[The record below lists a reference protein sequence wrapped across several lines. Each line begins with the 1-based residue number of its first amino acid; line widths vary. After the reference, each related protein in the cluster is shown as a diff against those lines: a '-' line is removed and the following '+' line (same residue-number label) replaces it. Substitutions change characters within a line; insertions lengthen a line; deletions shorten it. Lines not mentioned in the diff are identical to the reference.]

1 MNPRPLWVV
10 CILAATLGWRL
21 AAAPENNG
29 VGSRGTRGPGPQ
41 GGPVGDFKTTVPAH
55 ALDAILGRPTR
66 TSVVLRVLSY
76 QDVDASVAWGAEE
89 GKAAQ
94 TSPVTS
100 LRSGEPTDFVLGGLA
115 PDTQGFYELRAGHE
129 RLAGSFHT
137 ARPPGKPFTFTI
149 TADPHLD
156 EHTEP
161 DIYLRTLA
169 NAATDRPDF
178 HIDLGDTFMTGKH
191 ASRETAASQYLAQRY
206 YFGQLCRS
214 APLFLVL
221 GNHDGEGQ
229 RELSPGGDGL
239 GLWATGMRTRYFP
252 NPVPDGY
259 FTGNT
264 QAEASTGRP
273 QNYYAWE
280 WGDALFIVLD
290 PFRYSGKPVR
300 GQDTDAWHFT
310 LGREQYDW
318 LQSTLEGSIS
328 RYKFVFTHHLVGG
341 VDRQGR
347 GGSEAVP
354 YFEWGGRNRD
364 GTAGF
369 AEKRPGWP
377 LPIHALLLK
386 HGVRAVFHGHDHFF
400 ARQEADGIVYQ
411 LVPQPGHS
419 GEGSIR
425 QAKSYGYERGEF
437 RPGSGHLRVIVS
449 TTRISVEY
457 VRTPDEPGPVRDAPA
472 TVDFTYEIRSEIPD
486 PQDNP

>member
-1 MNPRPLWVV
+1 MSPRPLWIV
-10 CILAATLGWRL
+10 CLLAATLGWRL
-21 AAAPENNG
+21 AAAPENQG
-29 VGSRGTRGPGPQ
+29 GERRGGRDRGAQ
-41 GGPVGDFKTTVPAH
+41 GGPVGEFKTTVPAH
-55 ALDAILGRPTR
+55 ALDAILGRPTQ

-76 QDVDASVAWGAEE
+76 RDVDATVAWGSEE
-89 GKAAQ
+89 GKAAN
-94 TSPVTS
+94 TSPVNS
-100 LRSGEPTDFVLGGLA
+100 LRAGEPADFILGNLA
-115 PDTQGFYELRAGHE
+115 PDTQGFYELRAGPE
-129 RLAGSFHT
+129 RLTGSFHT
-137 ARPPGKPFTFTI
+137 ARPPGKSFTFTI

-169 NAATDRPDF
+169 NAAADRPDF

-239 GLWATGMRTRYFP
+239 GLWATGLRTRYFP
-252 NPVPDGY
+252 NPLPDGF

-264 QAEASTGRP
+264 QGEAAVGVP

-280 WGDALFIVLD
+280 WGDALFIALD
-290 PFRYSGKPVR
+290 PFRYSGKPTR
-300 GQDTDAWHFT
+300 GQDADAWHFT
-310 LGREQYDW
+310 LGRAQYDW
-318 LQSTLEGSIS
+318 LQKTLEGSTA
-328 RYKFVFTHHLVGG
+328 RFKFVFTHHLVGG

-347 GGSEAVP
+347 GGAEAVP

-364 GTAGF
+364 GSDGF

-386 HGVRAVFHGHDHFF
+386 HGVAAVFHGHDHFY
-400 ARQEADGIVYQ
+400 ARQEVDGIVYQ
-411 LVPQPGHS
+411 LVPQPGHA
-419 GEGSIR
+419 GEGSVG
-425 QAKSYGYERGEF
+425 QAKSYGYEQGAF
-437 RPGSGHLRVIVS
+437 RPGSGYLRVKVS
-449 TTRISVEY
+449 ASRVSVEY
-457 VRTPDEPGPVRDAPA
+457 MRTPAGRGAQNGGA
-472 TVDFTYEIRSEIPD
+472 TIADFKYEIPAIPKE
-486 PQDNP
+486 